1 MESMIS
7 AIVTVEELLGAGE
20 KKIGFLRNTRSKRR
34 EEYEL
39 PEDRIFN
46 IPGYQREIR
55 WDTNNIQVLVD
66 DILEEPKFLGIILV
80 SSADNTVFNIIDG
93 QQRLTAILMLINAIN
108 KRLTAE
114 KIKTVEFTNESFENI
129 KEAIEKDFYE
139 NDEAKRNVCIMKDTL
154 NQFAVLQR
162 LWTYS
167 SQTVNAMGDERFNRL
182 KENLLECDLNLLI
195 QPIRDKKDQKRVCV
209 DYFIDI
215 NNKNV
220 SLDYI
225 DILKAY
231 AFKENFEKINAQ
243 WITIQ
248 KKIKDTLNLFNYPM
262 EAMFLHYILCVVN
275 HSLNYGI
282 KALSDDL
289 KLTKKTEINGVIYE
303 NGTDIEILIEDKKFY
318 SKMLTVIDKF
328 IEFMK
333 VILNDKSSYGT
344 DFEQYVNPVDEVM
357 NDEFKQNMFVI
368 INGIIRSSD
377 VVPKLLLMKY
387 FVEIVNNDKA
397 TKNDYKLIY
406 PIGVL
411 ATFFSA
417 GKGNLKK
424 RNEFSTLVLGKNWKN
439 LLDKKAK
446 NRIEKSNLKVVFG
459 KEVKYKGTYTEW
471 SGQFLARRVHAIF
484 YSVEYKDKLAYHPDV
499 FRAFNE
505 ANEYNDE
512 HFIINQSYKIDFRFG
527 NKNEEY
533 LYPEVIKPIVSHLG
547 NYLFILKK
555 VNTKLG
561 NKTVKD
567 KIFIIEKY
575 LAQGEEVFLDKLSE
589 IKYEVAKD
597 VFGNSECP
605 AQENIKQSKSR
616 SKAQEILAE
625 YYEQKFI
632 NDYRVY
638 IEKLSARLLECDLL
652 TNPFMHKKKK

>member
-1 MESMIS
+1 M
-7 AIVTVEELLGAGE
+7 
-20 KKIGFLRNTRSKRR
+20 
-34 EEYEL
+34 
-39 PEDRIFN
+39 
-46 IPGYQREIR
+46 
-55 WDTNNIQVLVD
+55 
-66 DILEEPKFLGIILV
+66 
-80 SSADNTVFNIIDG
+80 
-93 QQRLTAILMLINAIN
+93 
-108 KRLTAE
+108 
-114 KIKTVEFTNESFENI
+114 
-129 KEAIEKDFYE
+129 
-139 NDEAKRNVCIMKDTL
+139 
-154 NQFAVLQR
+154 
-162 LWTYS
+162 
-167 SQTVNAMGDERFNRL
+167 
-182 KENLLECDLNLLI
+182 
-195 QPIRDKKDQKRVCV
+195 
-209 DYFIDI
+209 
-215 NNKNV
+215 
-220 SLDYI
+220 
-225 DILKAY
+225 
-231 AFKENFEKINAQ
+231 
-243 WITIQ
+243 
-248 KKIKDTLNLFNYPM
+248 
-262 EAMFLHYILCVVN
+262 
-275 HSLNYGI
+275 
-282 KALSDDL
+282 
-289 KLTKKTEINGVIYE
+289 
-303 NGTDIEILIEDKKFY
+303 
-318 SKMLTVIDKF
+318 
-328 IEFMK
+328 
-333 VILNDKSSYGT
+333 
-344 DFEQYVNPVDEVM
+344 
-357 NDEFKQNMFVI
+357 
-368 INGIIRSSD
+368 
-377 VVPKLLLMKY
+377 
-387 FVEIVNNDKA
+387 
-397 TKNDYKLIY
+397 
-406 PIGVL
+406 
-411 ATFFSA
+411 
-417 GKGNLKK
+417 KK

-533 LYPEVIKPIVSHLG
+533 LYPEVIKPIISHLG

-605 AQENIKQSKSR
+605 AQENIKQSESR